1 MTLYV
6 DSSALLKRYVIEADS
21 AVAQRLL
28 GSDRVL
34 VTSWIT
40 LVEVRRNLARLL
52 TGSDRSRARQ
62 AFGEDLDEFALVSCD
77 EATADAASRIAESL
91 GVCSLDAI
99 HLAAALDLGDDLG
112 GLVTYDLRLTEAA
125 ATLGIRVIA
134 PA

>member
-6 DSSALLKRYVIEADS
+6 DSSALLKRYVIETDS

-52 TGSDRSRARQ
+52 TGSDRSRARR

-77 EATADAASRIAESL
+77 EATADAASRIAE
-91 GVCSLDAI
+91 
-99 HLAAALDLGDDLG
+99 
-112 GLVTYDLRLTEAA
+112 
-125 ATLGIRVIA
+125 TLGIRSLDAVHLASAQRLQIPGLGFLTFDLRQA
-134 PA
+134 QAARSLGFTVLGC